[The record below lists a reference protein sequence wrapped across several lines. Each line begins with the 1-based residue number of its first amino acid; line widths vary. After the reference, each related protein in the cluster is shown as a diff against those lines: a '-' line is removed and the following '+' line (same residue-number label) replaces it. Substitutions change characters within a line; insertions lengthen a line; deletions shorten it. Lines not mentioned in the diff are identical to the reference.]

1 MTEHPSPIP
10 IVEETHPPTVE
21 RLRRVLNELIL
32 LRIAYDGSGFQSR
45 FTVAIESLEEIPR
58 DGA

>member
-1 MTEHPSPIP
+1 MIDHPSPIP
-10 IVEETHPPTVE
+10 IVEETHPPNDE

-32 LRIAYDGSGFQSR
+32 LRIAYDGSGFQNR

-58 DGA
+58 